1 LVIPIFF
8 LIFANVKI
16 KLNKQLTKT
25 TKTMAKFIEHD
36 VNLSVELYRN
46 GEDFCA
52 WLSDNVGGSGIEA
65 VGETPEKLADKLSPY
80 IADYF
85 YEESDE
91 EDGEEEVSLIG

>member
-1 LVIPIFF
+1 MK
-8 LIFANVKI
+8 NQVK
-16 KLNKQLTKT
+16 QTLTKT

-46 GEDFCA
+46 GENFCA
-52 WLSDNVGGSGIEA
+52 WLSDDMGGSGIEA
-65 VGETPEKLADKLSPY
+65 VGETPEKLADNLSPY

-91 EDGEEEVSLIG
+91 EGGEEEVSLIG